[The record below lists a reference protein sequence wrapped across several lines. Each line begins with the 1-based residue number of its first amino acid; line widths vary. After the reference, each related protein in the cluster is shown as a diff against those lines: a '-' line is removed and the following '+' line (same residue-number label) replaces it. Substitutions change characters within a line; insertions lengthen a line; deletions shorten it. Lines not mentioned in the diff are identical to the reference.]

1 MVRLMRCRL
10 YTDFCADRKGRRP
23 NIGPTPR
30 AAGRSPSCRRSV
42 YRRRDPHD
50 HLSKGTDIVTISR
63 FCLLAAAA
71 LVLSACSTVEQR
83 IGGAAAGAGTGAVVA
98 GPVGA
103 VVGGAAGAISGPSV
117 VRATRRRAT
126 R

>member
-1 MVRLMRCRL
+1 M
-10 YTDFCADRKGRRP
+10 
-23 NIGPTPR
+23 
-30 AAGRSPSCRRSV
+30 
-42 YRRRDPHD
+42 
-50 HLSKGTDIVTISR
+50 TISR
-63 FCLLAAAA
+63 FCLLAATA
-71 LVLSACSTVEQR
+71 LALSACSTVEQR

-117 VRATRRRAT
+117 VRATRRAT